1 MNEFIKPI
9 IYRLRLNYQKPTNLG
24 FCHQYAWC
32 IAACHAY
39 ICIIKLPL
47 KQLPGLASDIESI
60 ETHQKPNFVG
70 IYIHR
75 RCRPG
80 SVVNF
85 VPNVDVGD
93 CMHVSEHMLS
103 EAREEAGVGR
113 WCVIRGP
120 RPVNVGYIYSL

>member
-1 MNEFIKPI
+1 
-9 IYRLRLNYQKPTNLG
+9 
-24 FCHQYAWC
+24 
-32 IAACHAY
+32 
-39 ICIIKLPL
+39 
-47 KQLPGLASDIESI
+47 
-60 ETHQKPNFVG
+60 
-70 IYIHR
+70 
-75 RCRPG
+75 
-80 SVVNF
+80 VNF